1 MRTRREQ
8 AAGEVIQ
15 GPWEA
20 LECGPPD
27 SAVLREQLEVLAKEI
42 ADQLVGGHGSV
53 VRWTASI
60 ADVELW
66 RKAARRAGRIL
77 SVPVRTGVSDD
88 GDKVW
93 AVDESQLQVD
103 VCSGRQFRRRR
114 SVEADLPRHAFRG
127 LATPPSCSIGPWT
140 WGAIRCQ
147 QRVRGY
153 PRRLFGA
160 LLVSRKVEAW

>member
-15 GPWEA
+15 GPW
-20 LECGPPD
+20 D
-27 SAVLREQLEVLAKEI
+27 VLAGGQAQPTVP
-42 ADQLVGGHGSV
+42 ADQLELLAKQIAEQLIAGHGSV

-93 AVDESQLQVD
+93 VVDES
-103 VCSGRQFRRRR
+103 
-114 SVEADLPRHAFRG
+114 
-127 LATPPSCSIGPWT
+127 
-140 WGAIRCQ
+140 
-147 QRVRGY
+147 
-153 PRRLFGA
+153 
-160 LLVSRKVEAW
+160 